1 MSAHKLICV
10 LAYFFIGFGVRA
22 QVLFEDVAG
31 GVGRRGVSLLLNDT
45 IADRLLMAGSFAY
58 INNDQTPVSPGILE
72 WNDEA
77 FSSIGCGVAWYCE
90 DGISMLGLTNIARTV
105 AVWNGEIFLGGDF
118 FFERDG
124 VAINF
129 IMRWDGTEWLP
140 VGTDGMD
147 GPVYSLRVFDDE
159 LYAAGWFTYA
169 DTVLANGLA
178 RWDGEAWHRVVDV
191 PPFYIGDGPNQLT
204 DVVRFQDTW
213 YIGGN
218 LPLVHDL
225 AKWNGTAWESVDG
238 GFTSAYSRINRMD
251 VHNDKLYL
259 VGPFANCP
267 PLGNGTDHGNG
278 IVSWDGTQWD
288 DLGGGTC
295 GSQNGAVADLHWWGD
310 TLFAVGLFDR
320 MGGVAGDGI
329 AKWDGT
335 RWCMLTPPN
344 YWQGNLVTVE
354 SYHDSL
360 YIGGG
365 FSEAGPYPMHRFA
378 KWVGGAH
385 TAACGIPNGVEDEGL
400 GAATFSVQPNPAT
413 DQLRISGPLQDL
425 RSVMILDITGRVV
438 ARPMINTG
446 TVDIAGLAASTYVL
460 LMTGPNDQLL
470 GSIRFVKQD

>member
-1 MSAHKLICV
+1 MSARKLIGV
-10 LAYFFIGFGVRA
+10 LVCAGTSFVVQA

-45 IADRLLMAGSFAY
+45 IADRLLLAGSFAY
-58 INNDQTPVSPGILE
+58 INNDQTPISPGILE
-72 WNDEA
+72 WNDDA

-90 DGISMLGLTNIARTV
+90 DGLSTQGLGNTARTV

-118 FFERDG
+118 FFDRDG
-124 VAINF
+124 VEINF
-129 IMRWDGTEWLP
+129 IMRWDGSEWLP
-140 VGTDGMD
+140 VGTEGMD
-147 GPVYSLRVFDDE
+147 GPVYSLRVFDDQ
-159 LYAAGWFTYA
+159 LYAAGWFPHA

-191 PPFYIGDGPNQLT
+191 PPFYIGGGPNQLT

-213 YIGGN
+213 YISGN
-218 LPLVHDL
+218 LPQVHDL

-238 GFTSAYSRINRMD
+238 GFTSSFSQINRMD
-251 VHNDKLYL
+251 VHGDKLYL
-259 VGPFANCP
+259 VGSFANCP

-278 IVSWDGTQWD
+278 IVSWDGAEWD
-288 DLGGGTC
+288 DLAGGTC

-320 MGGVAGDGI
+320 MGGVEGHGI

-344 YWQGNLVTVE
+344 YWQGNLITVE

-360 YIGGG
+360 YIGGA

-378 KWVGGAH
+378 KWVGGGH
-385 TAACGIPNGVEDEGL
+385 TSACGIPNGVQDEGL
-400 GAATFSVQPNPAT
+400 GEATFNVQPNPAT
-413 DQLRISGPLQDL
+413 DWLQISGPLNDI
-425 RSVMILDITGRVV
+425 RAVTILDIMGRVV
-438 ARPMINTG
+438 ARPVLHAG
-446 TVDIAGLAASTYVL
+446 SLDIAGLAPSSYVL
-460 LMTGPNDQLL
+460 YLSAAN
-470 GSIRFVKQD
+470 GSGIGTIRFVKHE